1 MSYFRRVELNNRPKK
16 FFNSS
21 NMTKQYLFRS
31 TSTSTGGGG
40 GGGGTGDTIGES
52 FFYFIEF
59 DYEDSILASIDFKV
73 NQTNTLEELG
83 YNTTAILLSTGF
95 AYETGGIVRRF
106 STMVTVSNFLPNTHD
121 SFDDTNE
128 MILNLKEAI
137 TNEEIS
143 FEFTDF
149 QTGNTVIAEPRISL
163 EGDLMH
169 DMVYRY
175 NQFYIFGG
183 NNKNRFKLVKA
194 STDDSEND
202 DAPAT
207 INTGDKVYVGDIHG
221 NYLICDLNDDQ
232 TAFVDGEIKWST
244 EPQYRLLFEVHGY
257 NDEDMQNVN
266 LIPSSKPIPND
277 YGFKLEILPPNI
289 QGVFNGLSDFVD
301 GYVFED
307 DGDYTLIDNDVAGFN
322 VSHFYE
328 EDLGTR
334 IPTDDAGIPN
344 VVYDIDE
351 CFLTFNDGIYGF
363 TYDNDLQE
371 SKTFF
376 NATKFE

>member
-21 NMTKQYLFRS
+21 NMTKQYLFQS
-31 TSTSTGGGG
+31 SNTSGGGG
-40 GGGGTGDTIGES
+40 GGGGGGSTDEPES

-59 DYEDSILASIDFKV
+59 DYNESVKRSIDFLSA
-73 NQTNTLEELG
+73 QSIAIQDLG
-83 YNTTAILLSTGF
+83 FDTSQLILSTGVAF
-95 AYETGGIVRRF
+95 ETGTIVRNF
-106 STMVTVSNFLPNTHD
+106 STRVKVSNIFSSGQD
-121 SFDDTNE
+121 KFEETNE
-128 MILNLKEAI
+128 KILELKEKI
-137 TNEEIS
+137 KNEELLFS
-143 FEFTDF
+143 FTDF
-149 QTGNTVIAEPRISL
+149 KTNNTVIAEARLSL

-175 NQFYIFGG
+175 NQVYTFGG
-183 NNKNRFKLVKA
+183 NNENKFKLVKA
-194 STDDSEND
+194 SIDDDDND

-207 INTGDKVYVGDIHG
+207 VNTGDKVYVADNNE
-221 NYLICDLNDDQ
+221 NYLICDLNDDR
-232 TAFVDGEIKWST
+232 TAYIDGEIKWST
-244 EPQYRLLFEVHGY
+244 EPQYRLLFEVHGF
-257 NDEDMQNVN
+257 NNQDM
-266 LIPSSKPIPND
+266 LDTHAIISSHPIPND

-289 QGVFNGLSDFVD
+289 QGVFNGLSNFVD

-334 IPTDDAGIPN
+334 IPTDDPEIPN
-344 VVYDIDE
+344 VDYDIDE
-351 CFLTFNDGIYGF
+351 CFLTFNNGIYGF
-363 TYDNDLQE
+363 TFNNNFDE

-376 NATKFE
+376 NATKF